1 MGVRLAAEDGFQ
13 PPSTAD
19 FELPPVFGDNPYTTK
34 PVFLVFFSVILISIF
49 FILASRKALVVPANC
64 SFDGTTKAFL
74 EAKMKNTE
82 IKIMEK
88 ETKNTGL
95 VV

>member
-1 MGVRLAAEDGFQ
+1 MPDLCPAQRRPQMSRMFVTRVIANEPAGCNLRAATAPRFQ
-13 PPSTAD
+13 RSVPS
-19 FELPPVFGDNPYTTK
+19 
-34 PVFLVFFSVILISIF
+34 
-49 FILASRKALVVPANC
+49 PANC

-82 IKIMEK
+82 IKITEK
-88 ETKNTGL
+88 KTKNTGL